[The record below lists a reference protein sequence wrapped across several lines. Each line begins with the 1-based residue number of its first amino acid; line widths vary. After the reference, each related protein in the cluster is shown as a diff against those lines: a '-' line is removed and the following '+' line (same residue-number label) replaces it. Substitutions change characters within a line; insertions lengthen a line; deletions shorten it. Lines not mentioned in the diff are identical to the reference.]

1 MEENVMMISEQARN
15 IHRDSVIW
23 DTHACF
29 RLDPNADLTELKR
42 YRDSGVNFVSL
53 NIGMDLNSF
62 ENTMQVLARYR
73 SYVVSHP
80 DQYVLGLTVTDIRMA
95 KETGKLAIAFD
106 PEGSEPLLGNLNMI
120 SLYYDLGVRQMLL
133 AYNRDNRAS
142 GGCMEGQIGLTD
154 FGKDV
159 VSEMNRVGMVVD
171 LSHMSDR
178 ATLEACEI
186 STAPVIFSHSNPS
199 GLRQHARNIS
209 DEQIKACARTGGVVG
224 INGIGDFL
232 GGTSSEL
239 IVQNI
244 EYVINLAGPEHVGI
258 GLDYVIDKQELIEY
272 VEGHPDIF
280 PPDKIGDILSFVEP
294 EQFPEFTELLY
305 QKGYSEHV
313 IQGILGGNFLR
324 VAEQVWK

>member
-1 MEENVMMISEQARN
+1 MLISEQART
-15 IHRDSVIW
+15 IHKHSLVW

-29 RLDPNADLTELKR
+29 RLHPNADLSELKR

-53 NIGMDLNSF
+53 NIGMDLNTF

-73 SYVVSHP
+73 SYITSHP
-80 DQYVLGLTVTDIRMA
+80 DQYVLALTEEDIRKA
-95 KETGKLAIAFD
+95 KESGKLAIAFD
-106 PEGSEPLLGNLNMI
+106 LEGSDPLLGNLNMV

-133 AYNRDNRAS
+133 AYNKDNRAS
-142 GGCMEGQIGLTD
+142 GGCMEGNIGLTD
-154 FGKDV
+154 FGRDV
-159 VSEMNRVGMVVD
+159 IRKMNRVGMVVD
-171 LSHMSDR
+171 VSHMGYR
-178 ATLEACEI
+178 ATMEAFKV

-209 DEQIKACARTGGVVG
+209 DEQIKACAKTGGVIG

-244 EYVINLAGPEHVGI
+244 EYVMDLVGPEHVGL
-258 GLDYVIDKQELIEY
+258 GLDYVVDKQELIEY
-272 VEGHPDIF
+272 VEAHPDIF
-280 PPDKIGDILSFVEP
+280 PPDKITDYLSFVEP

-305 QKGYSEHV
+305 QKGYSEQ
-313 IQGILGGNFLR
+313 IIRGILGENFLR

>member
-1 MEENVMMISEQARN
+1 MMISEQARN
-15 IHRDSVIW
+15 IHRDSLIW

-73 SYVVSHP
+73 GYVASHP
-80 DQYVLGLTVTDIRMA
+80 DQYILGLTVTDIRMA

-106 PEGSEPLLGNLNMI
+106 LEGSEPLLGNLNMI

-159 VSEMNRVGMVVD
+159 VREMNRVGMVVD

-178 ATLEACEI
+178 ATLEACEV
-186 STAPVIFSHSNPS
+186 SSVPVIFSHSNPG

-244 EYVINLAGPEHVGI
+244 EYVLNLAGPEHVGI

-280 PPDKIGDILSFVEP
+280 PPDKIGDVLSFVEP

-313 IQGILGGNFLR
+313 IHGILGGNFLR